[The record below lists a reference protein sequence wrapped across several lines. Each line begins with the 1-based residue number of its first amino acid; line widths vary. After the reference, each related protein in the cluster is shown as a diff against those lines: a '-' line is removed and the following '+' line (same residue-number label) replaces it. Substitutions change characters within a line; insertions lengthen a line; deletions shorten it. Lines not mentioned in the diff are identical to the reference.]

1 MLGIEPYT
9 LKVELTLLQAEYDLP
24 LNATWPIPSIRARD
38 TGIPLV
44 MQLKDRTNNDV
55 TWANP
60 PL

>member
-9 LKVELTLLQAEYDLP
+9 WKVELIFLLAEYDLP

-44 MQLKDRTNNDV
+44 MQLKARTHNDV